1 MNMSDQPLRDEVVDV
16 RHCLAWVSEVEV
28 VLPERCLP
36 VPRDIAIGKNTNFS
50 FAWPASRL

>member
-1 MNMSDQPLRDEVVDV
+1 MHMSDQPLRDEVVDV
-16 RHCLAWVSEVEV
+16 THCLAWVSEVEV

-36 VPRDIAIGKNTNFS
+36 VPRDIAIGKITNFS